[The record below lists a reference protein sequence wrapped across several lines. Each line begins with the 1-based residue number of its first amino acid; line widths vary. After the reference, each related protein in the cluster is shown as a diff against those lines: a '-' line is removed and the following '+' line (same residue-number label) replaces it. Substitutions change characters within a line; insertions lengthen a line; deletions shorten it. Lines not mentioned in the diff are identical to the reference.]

1 MSEPVSKWGRR
12 GPTFLQ
18 SVDGSVDNLPIA
30 ETNNSFG
37 QVIRVQA
44 LGDYKVLQVR
54 PKNCLSPTGERR
66 QQWTETGSRSHR
78 DVEAGFFGNT
88 SRL

>member
-1 MSEPVSKWGRR
+1 MSEPVSKWVRR

-18 SVDGSVDNLPIA
+18 SVDGSVDNLSIA

-44 LGDYKVLQVR
+44 LVTTK
-54 PKNCLSPTGERR
+54 
-66 QQWTETGSRSHR
+66 
-78 DVEAGFFGNT
+78 
-88 SRL
+88 